1 MFKIKNL
8 SKDDDHSLIVD
19 LDKWGGQQEARGNK
33 AGKEWYIEN
42 LLEELDS
49 DREFF
54 FDTDAKQLYYKPAND
69 SKPPATCIVSK
80 LKTIVNIS
88 GSKSNPVVGLE
99 IRGVGE

>member
-54 FDTDAKQLYYKPAND
+54 FDT
-69 SKPPATCIVSK
+69 S
-80 LKTIVNIS
+80 IS
-88 GSKSNPVVGLE
+88 GIEVMPMANASLVTKYMMILWKKDKFENLRKYPA
-99 IRGVGE
+99 